1 MLSSGFIFRDEGGGW
16 QWLGLAA
23 RITHKGDF
31 HPVISNVPVTMTTEH
46 AQPRYPLTQG
56 VNPWLVTVAVMLPT
70 FMEVLDTAIASVALP
85 YIAGSLSASNSEA
98 TWVLT
103 SYLVA
108 NAVILPASNWFGRRF
123 GRKRFLLTCV
133 VIFTIA
139 SFFCGAAPTLSVI
152 LLARILQGAGGGA
165 LQPLS
170 QSILLES
177 FPPAKRSMAMA
188 AYGLGIV
195 VAPVLGPTL
204 GGWLTDTF
212 SWRYAFYIN
221 IPVGI
226 LAVLLIS
233 RFVHDPP
240 YIKNAKV
247 GAFDNLGF
255 GLLIVW
261 TGCLQVVLDKG
272 QEDDWFGALWVRW
285 AVAALVVALVGWIWR
300 SWTHPKGLV
309 DLHVL
314 KDRNFRTGCFLIA
327 LLGMC
332 IYITIAILPLYYQ
345 EILGYTAFSAGLV
358 VGPRGI
364 GSFVGSPVVG
374 ILGSRVDNRK
384 LLSAGFIGFGVCSLI
399 FGRVNLEIGPFTLL
413 LPILLTGFALSFVF
427 VPLATMTTSTISRE
441 EMGNATGLFNMLR
454 NIGGSV
460 GIAMATT
467 ALIRRADLHQT
478 DLSAFVTPN
487 SPALQQKAALSAAY
501 LSHYLGRA
509 QAQPGSLGL
518 FYRLM
523 GQQAALLAYVDVFR
537 WTALLAFFCAAA
549 VWLFKKPLPHAAP
562 PPGVH

>member
-1 MLSSGFIFRDEGGGW
+1 MATAVVHE
-16 QWLGLAA
+16 
-23 RITHKGDF
+23 
-31 HPVISNVPVTMTTEH
+31 
-46 AQPRYPLTQG
+46 RYPLTQG
-56 VNPWLVTVAVMLPT
+56 VNPWLVTCSVMLPT

-108 NAVILPASNWFGRRF
+108 NAVILPASNWFARRF

-139 SFFCGAAPTLSVI
+139 SFFCGAAPSLAVI
-152 LLARILQGAGGGA
+152 LLARIMQGAGGGA

-177 FPPAKRSMAMA
+177 FPPKDRAKSMA

-226 LAVLLIS
+226 LAVIMIS

-240 YIKNAKV
+240 YIKHAKV
-247 GAFDNLGF
+247 GAFDNIGF
-255 GLLIVW
+255 GLLVVW

-272 QEDDWFGALWVRW
+272 QEDDWFGAVWVRW
-285 AVAALVVALVGWIWR
+285 AVAALIVSLVGWIWR
-300 SWTHPKGLV
+300 SWTNPKGLV
-309 DLHVL
+309 DLHIL
-314 KDRNFRTGCFLIA
+314 KDHNFRTGCYMIA

-345 EILGYTAFSAGLV
+345 EILGYTAFTAGLV

-364 GSFVGSPVVG
+364 GSFIGSPVIGV
-374 ILGSRVDNRK
+374 LASRIDPRK
-384 LLSAGFIGFGVCSLI
+384 LLCAGFLGFAVCSFI
-399 FGRVNLEIGPFTLL
+399 FGTVNLSIGPYTLL
-413 LPILLTGFALSFVF
+413 LPIMLTGFALSFVF
-427 VPLATMTTSTISRE
+427 VPLATMATSTISNR

-467 ALIRRADLHQT
+467 ALIRRSALHQT
-478 DLSAFVTPN
+478 YLASNLSPSTAV
-487 SPALQQKAALSAAY
+487 LQQKSTMLAAY
-501 LSHYLGRA
+501 LGHRIGPAGAR
-509 QAQPGSLGL
+509 PGSFGMLYGL
-518 FYRLM
+518 M
-523 GQQAALLAYVDVFR
+523 QQQAALLAYVDIFR
-537 WTALLAFFCAAA
+537 WTAVLALVCAC
-549 VWLFKKPLPHAAP
+549 VTWLFRKPPKHSEL
-562 PPGVH
+562 PPGAH

>member
-1 MLSSGFIFRDEGGGW
+1 
-16 QWLGLAA
+16 
-23 RITHKGDF
+23 
-31 HPVISNVPVTMTTEH
+31 MTTAA
-46 AQPRYPLTQG
+46 AQARYPLSQG
-56 VNPWLVTVAVMLPT
+56 VNPWLVTVSVMLPT

-108 NAVILPASNWFGRRF
+108 NAVILPASNWFARRF

-133 VIFTIA
+133 VIFTVA
-139 SFFCGAAPTLSVI
+139 SFFCGAAPSLAVI
-152 LLARILQGAGGGA
+152 LLARVMQGAGGGA

-177 FPPAKRSMAMA
+177 FSLKDRSKAMA

-204 GGWLTDTF
+204 GGWLTDTW

-226 LAVLLIS
+226 LAVIMIS
-233 RFVHDPP
+233 RFIHDPP

-247 GAFDNLGF
+247 SAFDNIGF

-261 TGCLQVVLDKG
+261 TGCLQIVLDKG
-272 QEDDWFGALWVRW
+272 QEDDWFGAVWVRW

-300 SWTHPKGLV
+300 SWTNPKGLV
-309 DLHVL
+309 DLHIL
-314 KDRNFRTGCFLIA
+314 KDRNLRTGLIMIA
-327 LLGMC
+327 MLGMC

-364 GSFVGSPVVG
+364 GSFIGSPIVG
-374 ILGSRVDNRK
+374 FLNSRFDPRK
-384 LLSAGFIGFGVCSLI
+384 LLCLGFLGFAVCSFI
-399 FGRVNLEIGPFTLL
+399 FGTVSLDIGPYTLL
-413 LPILLTGFALSFVF
+413 IPITVTGFALSFVF
-427 VPLATMTTSTISRE
+427 VPLATLATSTISRN

-467 ALIRRADLHQT
+467 ALIRRADLYQT
-478 DLSAFVTPN
+478 NLSAN
-487 SPALQQKAALSAAY
+487 LSPSGAVLQQRSAMIA
-501 LSHYLGRA
+501 HYLAPHIGPAGAR
-509 QAQPGSLGL
+509 PGSFGL
-518 FYRLM
+518 IYGLM
-523 GQQAALLAYVDVFR
+523 QQQAALLAYVDVFR
-537 WTALLAFFCAAA
+537 WTTILALICAAA
-549 VWLFKKPLPHAAP
+549 TWMFKKPAKLAAP
-562 PPGVH
+562 PEGVH

>member
-1 MLSSGFIFRDEGGGW
+1 MSTAE
-16 QWLGLAA
+16 
-23 RITHKGDF
+23 
-31 HPVISNVPVTMTTEH
+31 
-46 AQPRYPLTQG
+46 AQTRFPLTQG
-56 VNPWLVTVAVMLPT
+56 VNPWLVTVSVMLPT

-85 YIAGSLSASNSEA
+85 YIAGSLSSTNSEA

-108 NAVILPASNWFGRRF
+108 NAVILPASNWFARRF

-133 VIFTIA
+133 IIFTIA
-139 SFFCGAAPTLSVI
+139 SFFCGAAPSLGVI
-152 LLARILQGAGGGA
+152 LLARVLQGAGGGA

-226 LAVLLIS
+226 LAVLLIAN
-233 RFVHDPP
+233 FVHDPP
-240 YIKNAKV
+240 FIKNAKV
-247 GAFDNLGF
+247 GAFDNIGF

-285 AVAALVVALVGWIWR
+285 AVVALVLGLIGWIWR
-300 SWTHPKGLV
+300 SWSNPKGLV

-314 KDRNFRTGCFLIA
+314 KNRNFRTGCFLIA

-332 IYITIAILPLYYQ
+332 IYITITILPLYYQ
-345 EILGYTAFSAGLV
+345 EVMGYTAFTAGLV
-358 VGPRGI
+358 VGPRGV
-364 GSFVGSPVVG
+364 GSFIGSPVIG
-374 ILGSRVDNRK
+374 ILGSRIDNRK
-384 LLSAGFIGFGVCSLI
+384 LLSLGFLGFGVCALF
-399 FGRVNLEIGPFTLL
+399 FGMVNLDIGPYTLL
-413 LPILLTGFALSFVF
+413 IPITLTGFALSFIF
-427 VPLATMTTSTISRE
+427 VPLATMTTATLSRE

-454 NIGGSV
+454 NIGGSI

-467 ALIRRADLHQT
+467 AIIRRAALHQT
-478 DLSAFVTPN
+478 EIGAHLTSS
-487 SPALQQKAALSAAY
+487 SPAFQQTSSRIAAY
-501 LSHYLGRA
+501 LSPHLGRA
-509 QAQPGSLGL
+509 QARPGSLGL
-518 FYRLM
+518 VYGMMQQQSALM
-523 GQQAALLAYVDVFR
+523 AYVDVFR
-537 WTALLAFFCAAA
+537 WTALLAFFCAMA
-549 VWLFKKPLPHAAP
+549 VWLFKKPLKHAAP

>member
-1 MLSSGFIFRDEGGGW
+1 MRSAE
-16 QWLGLAA
+16 
-23 RITHKGDF
+23 
-31 HPVISNVPVTMTTEH
+31 
-46 AQPRYPLTQG
+46 AQARYPLTQG
-56 VNPWLVTVAVMLPT
+56 VNPWLVTLSVMLPT

-108 NAVILPASNWFGRRF
+108 NAVILPASNWFARRF
-123 GRKRFLLTCV
+123 GRKRFLITCV
-133 VIFTIA
+133 TIFTVA
-139 SFFCGAAPTLSVI
+139 SFFCGAAPSLAAI
-152 LLARILQGAGGGA
+152 LLARVMQGAGGGA

-177 FPPAKRSMAMA
+177 FPVSKRSMSMA

-195 VAPVLGPTL
+195 MAPVLGPTL

-226 LAVLLIS
+226 LAVFMIS
-233 RFVHDPP
+233 RFIHDPP

-247 GAFDNLGF
+247 GPFDNIGF

-261 TGCLQVVLDKG
+261 VGALQIVLDKG
-272 QEDDWFGALWVRW
+272 QEDDWFGSVWVRW
-285 AVAALVVALVGWIWR
+285 ATAALIVSFVLWVWR
-300 SWTHPKGLV
+300 SWTNPKGLV

-314 KDRNFRTGCFLIA
+314 KDRNLRTGCL
-327 LLGMC
+327 LVSMLGMC

-345 EILGYTAFSAGLV
+345 EILGYTAFTAGLV

-364 GSFVGSPVVG
+364 GSFIGSPVIG

-384 LLSAGFIGFGVCSLI
+384 LMCLGFLGFAACAMV
-399 FGRVNLEIGPFTLL
+399 FGTVNLSIGPFTLL
-413 LPILLTGFALSFVF
+413 IPIMLTGFALSFVF
-427 VPLATMTTSTISRE
+427 VPMSTMMMATISNKN
-441 EMGNATGLFNMLR
+441 MGAATGLSNMLR

-467 ALIRRADLHQT
+467 ALIRRSALHQT
-478 DLSAFVTPN
+478 YLASNLSPS
-487 SPALQQKAALSAAY
+487 SPELQRKSAMIAM
-501 LSHYLGRA
+501 YLGHRVGVA
-509 QAQPGSLGL
+509 GARPGSYGL
-518 FYRLM
+518 LYGLM
-523 GQQAALLAYVDVFR
+523 QQQSALLAYVDVFR
-537 WTALLAFFCAAA
+537 WTAVLALVCAAA
-549 VWLFKKPLPHAAP
+549 TWLFRKPPKHAEP
-562 PPGVH
+562 SPGAH

>member
-1 MLSSGFIFRDEGGGW
+1 
-16 QWLGLAA
+16 
-23 RITHKGDF
+23 
-31 HPVISNVPVTMTTEH
+31 MTTAALQPDQPLGRTSLS
-46 AQPRYPLTQG
+46 AQQRYPLTQG
-56 VNPWLVTVAVMLPT
+56 VNPWLVTVSVMLPT

-85 YIAGSLSASNSEA
+85 YIAGSLSASTSEA

-123 GRKRFLLTCV
+123 GRKNFLLFCV
-133 VIFTIA
+133 ITFTIA
-139 SFFCGAAPTLSVI
+139 SFFCGAAPSLGII
-152 LLARILQGAGGGA
+152 LLARVLQGAGGGA
-165 LQPLS
+165 LQPIS

-177 FPPAKRSMAMA
+177 FPVHKRSAAMA

-204 GGWLTDTF
+204 GGWLTDAY

-226 LAVLLIS
+226 LAVFMIS

-240 YIKNAKV
+240 YIRNAKV
-247 GAFDNLGF
+247 SPFDNIGF
-255 GLLIVW
+255 GLLVVW

-272 QEDDWFGALWVRW
+272 QEDDWFGAVWVRW
-285 AVAALVVALVGWIWR
+285 AVAALIAAFIAWIWR
-300 SWTHPKGLV
+300 SWSNPKGLV

-345 EILGYTAFSAGLV
+345 EILGYTAFTAGLV

-364 GSFVGSPVVG
+364 GSFIGSPLIG
-374 ILGSRVDNRK
+374 FLGSRIDPRK
-384 LLSAGFIGFGVCSLI
+384 LLCAGFIGFGICSLI
-399 FGRVNLEIGPFTLL
+399 FGTVNLSIGPYTLL
-413 LPILLTGFALSFVF
+413 IPILLTGFALSFVF
-427 VPLATMTTSTISRE
+427 VPLATMATSTISRE

-454 NIGGSV
+454 NIGGSI
-460 GIAMATT
+460 GIAMAST
-467 ALIRRADLHQT
+467 ALIRRAAFYQT
-478 DLSAFVTPN
+478 EIGAHLSSSDPV
-487 SPALQQKAALSAAY
+487 LQQKSRLIAT
-501 LSHYLGRA
+501 YLGHRLGGPSSRGGA
-509 QAQPGSLGL
+509 LGL
-518 FYRLM
+518 MYSQLQ
-523 GQQAALLAYVDVFR
+523 QQAALRSYVDIFR

-549 VWLFKKPLPHAAP
+549 VWLFKKPKHMGAP
-562 PPGVH
+562 PPGAH

>member
-1 MLSSGFIFRDEGGGW
+1 
-16 QWLGLAA
+16 
-23 RITHKGDF
+23 
-31 HPVISNVPVTMTTEH
+31 MTTAA
-46 AQPRYPLTQG
+46 AQARYPLTQG
-56 VNPWLVTVAVMLPT
+56 VNPWLVTVSVMLPT

-108 NAVILPASNWFGRRF
+108 NAVILPASNWFARRF
-123 GRKRFLLTCV
+123 GRKRFLLLCV
-133 VIFTIA
+133 IIFTVA
-139 SFFCGAAPTLSVI
+139 SFFCGAAPSLGVI
-152 LLARILQGAGGGA
+152 LLARVLQGAGGGA

-177 FPPAKRSMAMA
+177 FPVAKRSMAMA

-226 LAVLLIS
+226 LAVFMIA
-233 RFVHDPP
+233 RFIHDPP

-247 GAFDNLGF
+247 GAFDNIGF

-261 TGCLQVVLDKG
+261 TGCLQIVLDKG

-285 AVAALVVALVGWIWR
+285 AVTALVLALIGWVWH
-300 SWTHPKGLV
+300 SWTHPRGLV
-309 DLHVL
+309 DLHIL
-314 KDRNFRTGCFLIA
+314 KNRNFRTGCFLIA

-332 IYITIAILPLYYQ
+332 IYITIAILTLYYQ
-345 EILGYTAFSAGLV
+345 EVLGYTAFSAGLV

-364 GSFVGSPVVG
+364 GSFIGSPIIG
-374 ILGSRVDNRK
+374 FLGSRIDPRK
-384 LLSAGFIGFGVCSLI
+384 LLCGGFIAFGLCALV
-399 FGRVNLEIGPFTLL
+399 FGTVNLSIGPYTLL
-413 LPILLTGFALSFVF
+413 IPILLTGFALSFVF
-427 VPLATMTTSTISRE
+427 VPLATMSTSTLTRD

-454 NIGGSV
+454 NIGGSI

-467 ALIRRADLHQT
+467 ALIRRSALHQNELGAN
-478 DLSAFVTPN
+478 LSPN
-487 SPALQQKAALSAAY
+487 GFILQQKSAAIAGY
-501 LSHYLGRA
+501 LAHRIGPA
-509 QAQPGSLGL
+509 QARPGSFGTIYGL
-518 FYRLM
+518 MQQQSALM
-523 GQQAALLAYVDVFR
+523 AYVDVFR

-549 VWLFKKPLPHAAP
+549 VWLFKKPIKNAP
-562 PPGVH
+562 PPTGMH

>member
-1 MLSSGFIFRDEGGGW
+1 V
-16 QWLGLAA
+16 LAL

-31 HPVISNVPVTMTTEH
+31 HPVSSNVRATMTTEQ
-46 AQPRYPLTQG
+46 AQARYPLTQG

-139 SFFCGAAPTLSVI
+139 SFFCGAAPTLAVI

-240 YIKNAKV
+240 YIRHAKV
-247 GAFDNLGF
+247 GAFDNIGF

-300 SWTHPKGLV
+300 SWTNPRGLV

-374 ILGSRVDNRK
+374 MLGSRVDNRK

-399 FGRVNLEIGPFTLL
+399 FGTVNLEIGPYTLL
-413 LPILLTGFALSFVF
+413 VPILLTGFALSFVF

-454 NIGGSV
+454 NIGGSI
-460 GIAMATT
+460 GISMATT

-487 SPALQQKAALSAAY
+487 SPALQQKAAMSAAY

-509 QAQPGSLGL
+509 QAQRGSLGL
-518 FYRLM
+518 YYRMM
-523 GQQAALLAYVDVFR
+523 GQQAALLAYIDVFR

-549 VWLFKKPLPHAAP
+549 VWLFKKPLSHAAP

>member
-1 MLSSGFIFRDEGGGW
+1 
-16 QWLGLAA
+16 
-23 RITHKGDF
+23 
-31 HPVISNVPVTMTTEH
+31 MTTAD
-46 AQPRYPLTQG
+46 AQARYPLTQG
-56 VNPWLVTVAVMLPT
+56 VNPWLVTLSVMLPT

-108 NAVILPASNWFGRRF
+108 NAVILPASNWFARRF
-123 GRKRFLLTCV
+123 GRKRFLLACV
-133 VIFTIA
+133 IVFTIA
-139 SFFCGAAPTLSVI
+139 SFFCGAAPSLSII
-152 LLARILQGAGGGA
+152 LLARIVQGAGGGA

-177 FPPAKRSMAMA
+177 FPPAQRSMSMA

-226 LAVLLIS
+226 LAVILIT

-247 GAFDNLGF
+247 GAFDNIGF

-285 AVAALVVALVGWIWR
+285 AVVALVAALLGWIWR
-300 SWTHPKGLV
+300 SWSNPKGLV

-345 EILGYTAFSAGLV
+345 EILGYTAFTAGLV

-364 GSFVGSPVVG
+364 GSFIGSPIIG
-374 ILGSRVDNRK
+374 ILGSRIDNRK

-399 FGRVNLEIGPFTLL
+399 FGTVSLDIGPLTLL
-413 LPILLTGFALSFVF
+413 LPILFTGFALSFVF
-427 VPLATMTTSTISRE
+427 VPLATMTTSTIPRE

-478 DLSAFVTPN
+478 EIGANLTAS
-487 SPALQQKAALSAAY
+487 SPELQQKSALMAAY

-509 QAQPGSLGL
+509 QARPGSLGL
-518 FYRLM
+518 VYRLM

-537 WTALLAFFCAAA
+537 WTALLAFFCAGA
-549 VWLFKKPLPHAAP
+549 VWLFRKPARHAAP
-562 PPGVH
+562 PPGAH

>member
-1 MLSSGFIFRDEGGGW
+1 
-16 QWLGLAA
+16 A
-23 RITHKGDF
+23 
-31 HPVISNVPVTMTTEH
+31 
-46 AQPRYPLTQG
+46 
-56 VNPWLVTVAVMLPT
+56 
-70 FMEVLDTAIASVALP
+70 
-85 YIAGSLSASNSEA
+85 
-98 TWVLT
+98 
-103 SYLVA
+103 
-108 NAVILPASNWFGRRF
+108 RRF
-123 GRKRFLLTCV
+123 GRKRFLLSCV
-133 VIFTIA
+133 VLFTIA
-139 SFFCGAAPTLSVI
+139 SFFCGAAPTLGVI
-152 LLARILQGAGGGA
+152 LLARIVQGAGGGA

-177 FPPAKRSMAMA
+177 FPPEQRSMSMA

-226 LAVLLIS
+226 LAVILIS

-240 YIKNAKV
+240 YIKHAKV
-247 GAFDNLGF
+247 GAFDNIGF

-272 QEDDWFGALWVRW
+272 QEDDWFGALWVRL
-285 AVAALVVALVGWIWR
+285 AVMALVLALVGWIWR
-300 SWTHPKGLV
+300 SWTNPKGLV

-345 EILGYTAFSAGLV
+345 EILGYTAFTAGLV

-364 GSFVGSPVVG
+364 GSFIGSPVVG
-374 ILGSRVDNRK
+374 MLGSRVDNRK

-399 FGRVNLEIGPFTLL
+399 FGTVNLEIGPFTLL

-427 VPLATMTTSTISRE
+427 VPLATMTTSTIPRE

-478 DLSAFVTPN
+478 YLSAHLTP
-487 SPALQQKAALSAAY
+487 SDPELQQKAAMSAAY

-509 QAQPGSLGL
+509 QARPGSLGI

-523 GQQAALLAYVDVFR
+523 GQQSALLAYVDVFR

-549 VWLFKKPLPHAAP
+549 VWLFRKPSRHAAP
-562 PPGVH
+562 PPGAH